1 MTALLRRCAVAA
13 LLLVAVPPARAQ
25 TVDSSRPQAAPQ
37 SEEQRR
43 QEARDAYHQAV
54 AAGTRGPADV
64 TLLDQAVLHLP
75 PNMEFIP
82 PDAATRLL
90 RAWGN
95 RVLTPPIG
103 LVIGTRRE
111 DDWATVLRFTKEGF
125 VKDDDAKN
133 WNADELLNGV
143 REGTEQANEDRRA
156 RGFPELEIL
165 GWVTR
170 PAYDAATHRLV
181 WALSSKDK
189 DTPGLTP
196 KGISY
201 NTYALGRDGY
211 FSFELLTSPQD
222 VEHDKP
228 AATALLG
235 GLDYDSGKRYQDFN
249 ASTDHV
255 AEYGL
260 AALVGVVALKKL
272 GILALGAAFFL
283 KFAKLGAILVV
294 GAFAAF
300 RRLFRRRPR
309 AT

>member
-1 MTALLRRCAVAA
+1 MTVPLRRFAVLALLMALAWPVHAQPVA
-13 LLLVAVPPARAQ
+13 PSP
-25 TVDSSRPQAAPQ
+25 AAPQ

-43 QEARDAYHQAV
+43 QEARDAYRAAT

-64 TLLDQAVLHLP
+64 ALLDQAVLHVP
-75 PNMEFIP
+75 ADMEFVP

-95 RVLTPPIG
+95 RVATPPVG

-111 DDWATVLRFTKEGF
+111 DDWATILRFTKEGF

-133 WNADELLNGV
+133 WDADKLLDGV
-143 REGTEQANEDRRA
+143 REGTDAANEDRRA

-165 GWVTR
+165 GWVAKPT
-170 PAYDAATHRLV
+170 YDAATHRLV
-181 WALSSKDK
+181 WALSTKDK
-189 DTPGLTP
+189 ATPGATP

-222 VEHDKP
+222 VERNKL
-228 AATALLG
+228 AATALLT
-235 GLDYDSGKRYQDFN
+235 GLDYDGGKRYQDFN

-272 GILALGAAFFL
+272 GLLALGAAFFL
-283 KFAKLGAILVV
+283 KFAKLGALLVV
-294 GAFAAF
+294 GAFAAM
-300 RRLFRRRPR
+300 RRLFRRRPS
-309 AT
+309 AS